1 MFPGEILAVT
11 FATTRNSVLYKN
23 YSTNVERLEASLG
36 KYGIPLVVYNPKK
49 LKPII
54 DYIDSKLYLL
64 YNKGVGAWFWKPL
77 IISDLM
83 TKHNS
88 KIILYL
94 DADCVVTKDPSAVIS
109 KLSPDE
115 YNLYLFQQNLLTKD
129 WTSKRCISL
138 MGISDKNVLNSRMKT
153 AGVIVARS
161 SAANISNLKV
171 WSNHMRDPRKLV
183 DQVSSR
189 EFHRHDQSILS
200 LLCASGKIQS
210 KSLGSG
216 FFSNGPESACDSLT
230 ESWVY
235 TGNIDSS
242 FTHQNFFKKWLNFLR
257 YLQFQIMGYMYK
269 ILIYPVQ
276 IILLLKNSS

>member
-1 MFPGEILAVT
+1 MFPSEILAVT
-11 FATTRNSVLYKN
+11 FATTRNSILYKN
-23 YSTNVERLEASLG
+23 HSINVERLEASLG
-36 KYGIPLVVYNPKK
+36 KYGISLVIYNPKK

-54 DYIDSKLYLL
+54 ECIDSKLYLL
-64 YNKGVGAWFWKPL
+64 YNKGVGAWFWKPM

-83 TKHNS
+83 RKHNS

-94 DADCVVTKDPSAVIS
+94 DSDCVVTKDPNVVVS

-115 YNLYLFQQNLLTKD
+115 YNLYLFQQNLFIKD
-129 WTSKRCISL
+129 WTSQRCISL

-153 AGVIVARS
+153 AGIIVARS

-171 WSNHMRDPRKLV
+171 WSNHMRDPRKLI
-183 DQVSSR
+183 DQLSSR

-216 FFSNGPESACDSLT
+216 FFSNGPESACNSLT
-230 ESWVY
+230 KSWVY
-235 TGNIDSS
+235 TGKIDASY
-242 FTHQNFFKKWLNFLR
+242 TKQNVFKKWLNFLQ
-257 YLQFQIMGYMYK
+257 YLQFLIMGYMYK
-269 ILIYPVQ
+269 IFIYPAQ
-276 IILLLKNSS
+276 IRLFLKNSS